1 MYSFT
6 LTHCFFF
13 KYTYTIDRG
22 YYMISFI
29 KKVLLTTSLT
39 FKQITDKL
47 NSASGKDISKCILAW
62 NSQGTT
68 QQSIS

>member
-1 MYSFT
+1 
-6 LTHCFFF
+6 
-13 KYTYTIDRG
+13 
-22 YYMISFI
+22 MISFI